1 MIFNAFINIYKIET
15 CALLYMKE
23 EMAQHFWK
31 ILWHFHKKKNR
42 YLPYDNFTQPRE
54 KEIYICTKLVQE

>member
-23 EMAQHFWK
+23 EMAQQFWK
-31 ILWHFHKKKNR
+31 ILWHFHKKK
-42 YLPYDNFTQPRE
+42 
-54 KEIYICTKLVQE
+54 